1 MGPSQKRQIDV
12 RVRLNAAWPAG
23 VRIRPALVVGVK
35 SASLASPRDSWT
47 IPVRAYYGAEP
58 GPD

>member
-1 MGPSQKRQIDV
+1 MGPGQKRQIGV

-35 SASLASPRDSWT
+35 SASLAPPCYGWT
-47 IPVRAYYGAEP
+47 VPVRGYYGAEP